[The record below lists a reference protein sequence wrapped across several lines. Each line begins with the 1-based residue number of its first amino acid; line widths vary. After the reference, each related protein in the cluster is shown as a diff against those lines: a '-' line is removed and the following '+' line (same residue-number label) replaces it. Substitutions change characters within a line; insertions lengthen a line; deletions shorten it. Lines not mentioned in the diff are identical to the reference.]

1 MKYPSE
7 FISLVNMV
15 SSMTSDNLKFIGQ
28 GNLNACILLV
38 GRDCNIDRSST
49 RGKGCY
55 EMEYLHNVNQ
65 WKKNIDN
72 QTDALDIPVS
82 GVLEKISITP
92 CSHTKGNII
101 SRLKEQSPAR

>member
-65 WKKNIDN
+65 WKK
-72 QTDALDIPVS
+72 
-82 GVLEKISITP
+82 EY
-92 CSHTKGNII
+92 
-101 SRLKEQSPAR
+101 